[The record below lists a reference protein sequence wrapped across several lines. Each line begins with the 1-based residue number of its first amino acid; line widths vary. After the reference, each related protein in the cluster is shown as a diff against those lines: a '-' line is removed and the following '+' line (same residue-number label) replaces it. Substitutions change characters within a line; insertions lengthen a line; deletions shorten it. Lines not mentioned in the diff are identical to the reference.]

1 MGKGSA
7 PVNGGVASLNIP
19 TIAAGNH
26 SITAH
31 YKPTKANYL
40 EGATTAA
47 FSVTQFI
54 EADDDEGEDDVE
66 EEEPEPVKSAT
77 KVTIKFVALKVKLA
91 KKAVLNVTVSG
102 SKPTGT
108 ITVLSKGKKI
118 ASFTL
123 KAAAKGKAKITLP
136 KFKKVGTY
144 KITVKY
150 SGSDLFKASTSKAL
164 NLKIVK

>member
-1 MGKGSA
+1 MKVELDDPTRVGNVAAMTRKIGKLVGK
-7 PVNGGVASLNIP
+7 
-19 TIAAGNH
+19 T
-26 SITAH
+26 
-31 YKPTKANYL
+31 
-40 EGATTAA
+40 
-47 FSVTQFI
+47 
-54 EADDDEGEDDVE
+54 
-66 EEEPEPVKSAT
+66 
-77 KVTIKFVALKVKLA
+77 KLA
-91 KKAVLNVTVSG
+91 KKSVLNVTVSG
-102 SKPTGT
+102 SQPTGT

-118 ASFTL
+118 ASFAL